1 MTSPEASGMP
11 SHHDPKSDQADESAG
26 NEFPIGRILKMS
38 PDQPADQ
45 AGQGNGQDHQLD
57 ERAHSVNLTPAV
69 RGRRMTLTIS
79 VPTTIDEVERQLIL
93 ATLEWVRGVKKL
105 AAHRLGISLKT
116 LYNKLDRYA
125 QESSC
130 AR

>member
-1 MTSPEASGMP
+1 MTEQSRVAPN
-11 SHHDPKSDQADESAG
+11 HDAQSETAQNSAG
-26 NEFPIGRILKMS
+26 EEFPLARVIKMP
-38 PDQPADQ
+38 PDQPADE
-45 AGQGNGQDHQLD
+45 ARQGNGHDNQLNK
-57 ERAHSVNLTPAV
+57 RAHSVNLTPAQ
-69 RGRRMTLTIS
+69 GRRMTLTIS

-93 ATLEWVRGVKKL
+93 ATLEWARGVKKL